1 MKEEYITENERIELE
16 KELKQM
22 DKDIE
27 YNKGWITEYKH
38 RIACLILTQ
47 AKVMNVLKTGKKI

>member
-27 YNKGWITEYKH
+27 YNKG
-38 RIACLILTQ
+38 
-47 AKVMNVLKTGKKI
+47 